1 MKNILLVENDDMSIK
16 VILYFLKNDY
26 KVDVAKDGI
35 TALKMIKKEKYSA
48 ILMDIELGSH
58 MNGLELV
65 NRINE
70 FPDYKNIPVVAVT
83 AYDLQGDRE
92 KFLAQGCTNYISK
105 PFKKNELIMLL
116 KSIL

>member
-1 MKNILLVENDDMSIK
+1 MKNVLLVENDDMSIK
-16 VILYFLKNDY
+16 VVLYFLKNDY

-35 TALKMIKKEKYSA
+35 IALQMIKEKKYSA
-48 ILMDIELGSH
+48 ILMDIELGSP

-92 KFLAQGCTNYISK
+92 KFLAQGCTDYISK
-105 PFKKNELIMLL
+105 PFNKKEIIMLL
-116 KSIL
+116 KNIL